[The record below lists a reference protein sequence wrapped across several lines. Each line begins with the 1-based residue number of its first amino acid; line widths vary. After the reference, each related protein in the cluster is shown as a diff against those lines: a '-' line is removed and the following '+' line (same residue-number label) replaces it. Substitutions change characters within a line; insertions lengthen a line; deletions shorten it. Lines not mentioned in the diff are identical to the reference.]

1 MLLSTFVV
9 SFPPKINAPETF
21 LATVGEESVYIFT
34 VSSDSENINV
44 IILHKGEEIL
54 PSGIQLNNPVG
65 EHYIVTWTP
74 ADNTSV
80 LLLTIV
86 AANLDMNNIISFFNP
101 IVQLCAC
108 ENGGNCTTDG
118 LPVNDFSFVLLNCE
132 CPEGIIMHII

>member
-86 AANLDMNNIISFFNP
+86 AANLNMNNIISFFNP

-132 CPEGIIMHII
+132 CPEGIII